1 MFSAELH
8 KINKNK
14 NICTYVYITMD
25 KYYLK
30 ILVNNNFI
38 VSMNYMFLRT
48 KKRYYS
54 KKRKY
59 YYSKSNIF

>member
-8 KINKNK
+8 KTNKNK
-14 NICTYVYITMD
+14 NICTYLYITMD

-38 VSMNYMFLRT
+38 VSMDYMFLRT
-48 KKRYYS
+48 
-54 KKRKY
+54 KRKY